1 MDKHKKIESIDVKTL
16 KEKDPQLL
24 FNQFLFLNNYNH
36 SLRLLLLIICIFNY
50 LLAYLLLIYTPRRP
64 THLHLTHMYNVNVD
78 N

>member
-24 FNQFLFLNNYNH
+24 FNQFLFLNYNH

-64 THLHLTHMYNVNVD
+64 THFTLDTYVQCQC
-78 N
+78 